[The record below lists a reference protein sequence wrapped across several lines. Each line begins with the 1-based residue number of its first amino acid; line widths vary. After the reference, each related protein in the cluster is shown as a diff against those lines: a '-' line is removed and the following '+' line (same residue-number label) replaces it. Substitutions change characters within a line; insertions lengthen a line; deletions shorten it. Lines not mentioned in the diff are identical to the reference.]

1 MTTSNIK
8 RFDELTGQILGVLYE
23 SFPVPRHLLLKELL
37 PDGFTLNDFLGYEIP
52 NEDGEF
58 LFACIDWL
66 AESGYLRFKDKV
78 QATGYTESVLTAKG
92 LEVLKATPDS
102 LSTGPTLGDQL
113 IDATKTGAKGV
124 VGNIAGQ
131 VMSLG
136 FKFASNHLGLPG

>member
-23 SFPVPRHLLLKELL
+23 SFPVPRHLLLKDLV
-37 PDGFTLNDFLGYEIP
+37 PDGFTFNDFLGYEIP

-78 QATGYTESVLTAKG
+78 QPTGYTEGVLTAKG
-92 LEVLKATPDS
+92 LEVLKATPNS
-102 LSTGPTLGDQL
+102 LSTDSSLGDQL
-113 IDATKTGAKGV
+113 VDATKTGAKGL
-124 VGNIAGQ
+124 VGDLAGQ
-131 VMSLG
+131 ALSIGV
-136 FKFASNHLGLPG
+136 KFVSNHFGLPG